1 MYDLVPYLMREL
13 QQRGSS
19 ALTKPGTALER
30 LILNGEVQPPVRE
43 TSGKPATRMGPLID
57 GEAIRSV
64 GSSGARGLGGSLAGL
79 ANHPLLAA
87 VMGSVQGDMLNN
99 HRPRMY
105 GPSGPASPMG
115 QVESA
120 PMPPAAPAPQMPDFA
135 DRFGGMQAPEGLVAP
150 MPFGG
155 PGMTN
160 PTPMANQGQ
169 PGMQPAD
176 NFADRFGGMQP
187 PAAASFAERFGNMD
201 PAVLAKGDMLRADPS
216 QAIAMRG
223 MPTMA
228 QGVPMPQPRPQMAQ
242 APMPQ
247 PRPQQAPQE
256 MGFFQR
262 NAAMMQDPVMG
273 GGFIDP
279 GAAAQAQSASPA
291 NINKMLG
298 LLFNKANG

>member
-87 VMGSVQGDMLNN
+87 VMGSVQGDVLNN

-120 PMPPAAPAPQMPDFA
+120 PMPPAAPAPQMPD
-135 DRFGGMQAPEGLVAP
+135 
-150 MPFGG
+150 
-155 PGMTN
+155 
-160 PTPMANQGQ
+160 
-169 PGMQPAD
+169 
-176 NFADRFGGMQP
+176 FADRFGGMQP

>member
-30 LILNGEVQPPVRE
+30 LILNGEVHPPVRE
-43 TSGKPATRMGPLID
+43 TSGKPAARMGPMIE

-64 GSSGARGLGGSLAGL
+64 PGGSGGGGAIAGRMGSLATM
-79 ANHPLLAA
+79 ANPLMAA
-87 VMGSVQGDMLNN
+87 IMGSIQGDVLNN

-135 DRFGGMQAPEGLVAP
+135 ERFGGMQAPEGLVAP

-155 PGMTN
+155 PGMMN

-169 PGMQPAD
+169 PGMD
-176 NFADRFGGMQP
+176 
-187 PAAASFAERFGNMD
+187 PAA
-201 PAVLAKGDMLRADPS
+201 LAKGDMLHADPS

-242 APMPQ
+242 QGVPMPQ
-247 PRPQQAPQE
+247 PRPAEAPQE

-273 GGFIDP
+273 GFIDP
-279 GAAAQAQSASPA
+279 GAAAQAQASSPA
-291 NINKMLG
+291 NINQMLG
-298 LLFNKANG
+298 LLFKKANG

>member
-87 VMGSVQGDMLNN
+87 VMGSVQGDVLNN

-120 PMPPAAPAPQMPDFA
+120 PMPPAEMPPSQM
-135 DRFGGMQAPEGLVAP
+135 QAP

-155 PGMTN
+155 PGMMN

-169 PGMQPAD
+169 PGMQPASD
-176 NFADRFGGMQP
+176 FAD
-187 PAAASFAERFGNMD
+187 RFGNMD